1 MREQDVKKWKLVEK
15 EFIYRLLMKYT
26 ISHIDIAQWD
36 FKDWDIRATFM
47 INWKP
52 VEVTYEVKCDTVF
65 TRTNGVGIEFQYD
78 WMASGI
84 FRSKADCIV
93 YKLGEKFWCVDR
105 AKLLV
110 YLTQANKTY
119 KSGWDGWK
127 SELWVIPAEEFYK
140 LGKEI

>member
-1 MREQDVKKWKLVEK
+1 MWSQDVKKWKLVEK
-15 EFIYRLLMKYT
+15 EFVCSLVMKYT
-26 ISHIDIAQWD
+26 ISDIQIAQWE
-36 FKDWDIRATFM
+36 FKDWDIKATF
-47 INWKP
+47 
-52 VEVTYEVKCDTVF
+52 VTSEWEQ
-65 TRTNGVGIEFQYD
+65 TRTFEIKYDDVFNRTNEVWIEYQYK
-78 WMASGI
+78 WIASGI

>member
-1 MREQDVKKWKLVEK
+1 MEK
-15 EFIYRLLMKYT
+15 EFASRLLKYDSIKSIEFSEWEFT
-26 ISHIDIAQWD
+26 DY
-36 FKDWDIRATFM
+36 DIRAVFN
-47 INWKP
+47 IWWKLI
-52 VEVTYEVKCDTVF
+52 TKDIEVKCDTVF

-78 WMASGI
+78 WVASGI
-84 FRSKADCIV
+84 FKSKADCVV

-110 YLTQANKTY
+110 YLTQADKTY